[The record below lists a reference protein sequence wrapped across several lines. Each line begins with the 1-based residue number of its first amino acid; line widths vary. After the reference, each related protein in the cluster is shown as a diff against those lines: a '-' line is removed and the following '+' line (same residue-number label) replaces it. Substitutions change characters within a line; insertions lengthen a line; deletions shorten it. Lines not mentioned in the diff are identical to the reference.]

1 MACKAA
7 EGPSAEDGLLVKVLR
22 AHGFIPF
29 VRGNVPQC
37 M

>member
-7 EGPSAEDGLLVKVLR
+7 KGRSEEDGLLVKVLR
-22 AHGFIPF
+22 AHGCIPF

-37 M
+37 L